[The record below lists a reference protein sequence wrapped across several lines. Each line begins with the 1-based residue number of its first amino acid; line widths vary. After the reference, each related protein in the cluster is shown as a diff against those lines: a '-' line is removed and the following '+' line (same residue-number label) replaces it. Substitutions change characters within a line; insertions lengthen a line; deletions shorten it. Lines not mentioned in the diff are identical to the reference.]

1 MGQFIQFGQ
10 SASSV
15 SISRV
20 DIAVGYTGYCIPL
33 DNNTLAKNIV
43 YVRGFGNLELDS
55 QSMVEFRLEPQLY
68 YFFLVAR
75 LNCDQYGQVASDD
88 ITVEY
93 IRMTEK
99 QYFRFLGLRRAN
111 PNANAIMLQ
120 KEKRTNQEGKD
131 VSSVDYTPATLQYS
145 DAIRQRIQLLTA
157 KPEVIQGLYTQV
169 DAVTSKT
176 ADAYRAY
183 LSSLAGGVSPAQG
196 LPTPPPQQQLGPMP
210 TVPPT
215 PPAYGGY
222 QAAPGLPQQ
231 TYQAPP
237 AQAAAP
243 VPHPAPAPAPVP
255 PAASYPASGYAST
268 PTSTPPQA
276 QAPGLPQDAPGLAP
290 GMPITP
296 PPMDPFA
303 GNSFGGGEDFPEDF
317 GGSSF

>member
-183 LSSLAGGVSPAQG
+183 LSSLAGGVSQAPG

-255 PAASYPASGYAST
+255 PAASYPASGYASA
-268 PTSTPPQA
+268 PTAPQA

-296 PPMDPFA
+296 PPMNPFA
-303 GNSFGGGEDFPEDF
+303 GNSFGGGEDFSEDF

>member
-183 LSSLAGGVSPAQG
+183 LSSLAGGVSPAPG

-255 PAASYPASGYAST
+255 PAASYPASGYASA
-268 PTSTPPQA
+268 PTAPQA

-303 GNSFGGGEDFPEDF
+303 GNSFGGGKDFPEDF

>member
-55 QSMVEFRLEPQLY
+55 QSIVEFRLEPQLY

-183 LSSLAGGVSPAQG
+183 LSSLAGGVSQAPG

-255 PAASYPASGYAST
+255 PAASYPASGYASA
-268 PTSTPPQA
+268 PTAPQA

-296 PPMDPFA
+296 PPMNPFA

>member
-183 LSSLAGGVSPAQG
+183 LSSLAGGVSQAPG

-255 PAASYPASGYAST
+255 PAASYPASGYASA
-268 PTSTPPQA
+268 PTAPQA

-303 GNSFGGGEDFPEDF
+303 GNSFGGGGDFPEDF

>member
-183 LSSLAGGVSPAQG
+183 LSSLAGGVSPAPG

-255 PAASYPASGYAST
+255 PAASYPASGYASA
-268 PTSTPPQA
+268 PTAPQA

>member
-183 LSSLAGGVSPAQG
+183 LSSLAGGVSPAPG

-237 AQAAAP
+237 AQAVAP

-255 PAASYPASGYAST
+255 PAASYPASGYTSA
-268 PTSTPPQA
+268 PTAPQA
-276 QAPGLPQDAPGLAP
+276 PAPGLPQDAPGLAP

-303 GNSFGGGEDFPEDF
+303 GNIFGGGEDFPEDF
-317 GGSSF
+317 GGSKF

>member
-157 KPEVIQGLYTQV
+157 KPEVIQSLYTQV

-183 LSSLAGGVSPAQG
+183 LSSLAGGVSQAPG

-255 PAASYPASGYAST
+255 PAASYPASGYAFA
-268 PTSTPPQA
+268 PTAPQA

>member
-183 LSSLAGGVSPAQG
+183 LSSLAGGVSQDPG

-255 PAASYPASGYAST
+255 PAASYPASGYASA
-268 PTSTPPQA
+268 PTAPQA

>member
-183 LSSLAGGVSPAQG
+183 LSSLAGGVSPAPG

-231 TYQAPP
+231 TYQAPH

-243 VPHPAPAPAPVP
+243 VPHPAQAPAPVP
-255 PAASYPASGYAST
+255 PAASYPASGYASA
-268 PTSTPPQA
+268 PTPPQA
-276 QAPGLPQDAPGLAP
+276 PAPGLPQDAPGLAP

>member
-120 KEKRTNQEGKD
+120 KEKRTNQEGRD

-183 LSSLAGGVSPAQG
+183 LSSLAGGVSQAPG

-255 PAASYPASGYAST
+255 PAASYPASGYASA
-268 PTSTPPQA
+268 PTAPQA

>member
-1 MGQFIQFGQ
+1 MGQLIQFGQ

-222 QAAPGLPQQ
+222 QAAPGLPPQ

-255 PAASYPASGYAST
+255 PAASYPASGYASA
-268 PTSTPPQA
+268 PTAPQA

>member
-75 LNCDQYGQVASDD
+75 LNCDQYGQVA
-88 ITVEY
+88 
-93 IRMTEK
+93 
-99 QYFRFLGLRRAN
+99 
-111 PNANAIMLQ
+111 NANAIMLQ

-183 LSSLAGGVSPAQG
+183 LSSLAGGVSQAPG

-243 VPHPAPAPAPVP
+243 VLCTPRIK
-255 PAASYPASGYAST
+255 AAA
-268 PTSTPPQA
+268 
-276 QAPGLPQDAPGLAP
+276 
-290 GMPITP
+290 I
-296 PPMDPFA
+296 
-303 GNSFGGGEDFPEDF
+303 FPER
-317 GGSSF
+317 

>member
-15 SISRV
+15 SVSRV

-183 LSSLAGGVSPAQG
+183 LSSLAGGVSQAPG

-231 TYQAPP
+231 TYQASP

-243 VPHPAPAPAPVP
+243 VPHPAQAPAPVP
-255 PAASYPASGYAST
+255 PAASYPASGYASA
-268 PTSTPPQA
+268 PTPPQA
-276 QAPGLPQDAPGLAP
+276 PAPGLPQDAPGLAP

>member
-183 LSSLAGGVSPAQG
+183 LSSLAGGVSQAPG

-255 PAASYPASGYAST
+255 PAASYPASGYASA
-268 PTSTPPQA
+268 PTAPQA

-303 GNSFGGGEDFPEDF
+303 GNSFGGGEDFTEDF

>member
-68 YFFLVAR
+68 YFFLVAC

-183 LSSLAGGVSPAQG
+183 LSSLAGGVSQAPG

-243 VPHPAPAPAPVP
+243 VPHPAQAPAPVP
-255 PAASYPASGYAST
+255 PAASYPASGYASA
-268 PTSTPPQA
+268 PTPPQA
-276 QAPGLPQDAPGLAP
+276 PAPGLPQDAPGLAP

>member
-183 LSSLAGGVSPAQG
+183 LSSLAGGVSPAPG

-243 VPHPAPAPAPVP
+243 VPHPAQASAPVP
-255 PAASYPASGYAST
+255 PAASYPASGYASA
-268 PTSTPPQA
+268 PTPPQA
-276 QAPGLPQDAPGLAP
+276 PAPGLPQDAPGLAP

>member
-1 MGQFIQFGQ
+1 M
-10 SASSV
+10 

-55 QSMVEFRLEPQLY
+55 QSMIEFRLEPQLY

-183 LSSLAGGVSPAQG
+183 LSSLAGGVSQAPG

-243 VPHPAPAPAPVP
+243 VPHLAPAPAPVP
-255 PAASYPASGYAST
+255 PAASYPASGYASA
-268 PTSTPPQA
+268 PTAPQA

>member
-157 KPEVIQGLYTQV
+157 KSEVIQGLYTQV

-183 LSSLAGGVSPAQG
+183 LSSLAGGVSPAPG

-255 PAASYPASGYAST
+255 PAASYPASGYASA
-268 PTSTPPQA
+268 PTAPQA
-276 QAPGLPQDAPGLAP
+276 PAPGLPQDAPGLAP

-317 GGSSF
+317 GGSRF

>member
-55 QSMVEFRLEPQLY
+55 QSMVEFRLEPQLF

-183 LSSLAGGVSPAQG
+183 LSSLAGGVSPAPG

-243 VPHPAPAPAPVP
+243 VPHPAQAPAPVP
-255 PAASYPASGYAST
+255 PAASYPASGYASA
-268 PTSTPPQA
+268 PTPPQA
-276 QAPGLPQDAPGLAP
+276 PAPGLPQDAPGLAP

>member
-255 PAASYPASGYAST
+255 PAASYPASGYASA
-268 PTSTPPQA
+268 PTPPQA

>member
-157 KPEVIQGLYTQV
+157 KSEVIQGLYTQV

-183 LSSLAGGVSPAQG
+183 LSSLAGGVSPAPG

-237 AQAAAP
+237 AQAVAP

-255 PAASYPASGYAST
+255 PAASYPASGYTSA
-268 PTSTPPQA
+268 PTAPQA
-276 QAPGLPQDAPGLAP
+276 PAPGLPQDAPGLAP

>member
-15 SISRV
+15 SVSRV
-20 DIAVGYTGYCIPL
+20 DVAVGYTGYCIPL

-183 LSSLAGGVSPAQG
+183 LSSLAGGVSQAPG

-243 VPHPAPAPAPVP
+243 VPHPAQAPAPVP
-255 PAASYPASGYAST
+255 PAASYPASGYASA
-268 PTSTPPQA
+268 PTPPQA
-276 QAPGLPQDAPGLAP
+276 PAPGLPQDAPGLAP

>member
-33 DNNTLAKNIV
+33 DNHTLAKNIV

-183 LSSLAGGVSPAQG
+183 LSSLAGGVSQAPG

-255 PAASYPASGYAST
+255 PAASYPASGYASA
-268 PTSTPPQA
+268 PTAPQA

>member
-255 PAASYPASGYAST
+255 PAASYPASGYASA
-268 PTSTPPQA
+268 PTAPQA

>member
-157 KPEVIQGLYTQV
+157 KSEVIQGLYTQV

-183 LSSLAGGVSPAQG
+183 LSSLAGGVSPAPG

-237 AQAAAP
+237 AQAVAP

-255 PAASYPASGYAST
+255 PAASYPASGYASA
-268 PTSTPPQA
+268 PTAPQA

-317 GGSSF
+317 GGSRF

>member
-55 QSMVEFRLEPQLY
+55 QSMIEFRLEPQLY

-183 LSSLAGGVSPAQG
+183 LSSLAGGVSQAPG

-243 VPHPAPAPAPVP
+243 VPHLAPAPAPVP
-255 PAASYPASGYAST
+255 PAASYPASGYASA
-268 PTSTPPQA
+268 PTAPQA

>member
-255 PAASYPASGYAST
+255 PAASYPASGYASA
-268 PTSTPPQA
+268 PTPPQA
-276 QAPGLPQDAPGLAP
+276 QAPGLSQDAPGLAP

>member
-183 LSSLAGGVSPAQG
+183 LSSLAGGVSQAPG

-255 PAASYPASGYAST
+255 PAASYPASGYASA
-268 PTSTPPQA
+268 PTAPQA
-276 QAPGLPQDAPGLAP
+276 QAPGLPQDALGLAP

>member
-43 YVRGFGNLELDS
+43 YVWGFGNLELDS
-55 QSMVEFRLEPQLY
+55 QSMVEFRLKPQLY

-183 LSSLAGGVSPAQG
+183 LSSLAGGVSQAPG

-255 PAASYPASGYAST
+255 PAASYPASGYASA
-268 PTSTPPQA
+268 PTAPQA

>member
-15 SISRV
+15 SVSRV

-145 DAIRQRIQLLTA
+145 DAIRQRIQLLSA

-183 LSSLAGGVSPAQG
+183 LSSLAGGVSQAPG

-243 VPHPAPAPAPVP
+243 VPHPAQAPAPVP
-255 PAASYPASGYAST
+255 PAASYPASGYASA
-268 PTSTPPQA
+268 PTPPQA
-276 QAPGLPQDAPGLAP
+276 PAPGLPQDAPGLAP

>member
-33 DNNTLAKNIV
+33 GNNTLAKNIV

-93 IRMTEK
+93 TRMTEK

-183 LSSLAGGVSPAQG
+183 LSSLAGGVSQAPG

-255 PAASYPASGYAST
+255 PAASYPASGYASA
-268 PTSTPPQA
+268 PTAPQA

>member
-231 TYQAPP
+231 TYQAHP
-237 AQAAAP
+237 AQVAAP

-255 PAASYPASGYAST
+255 PAASYPASGYASA
-268 PTSTPPQA
+268 PTPPQA

>member
-183 LSSLAGGVSPAQG
+183 LSSLAGGVSPAPG

-255 PAASYPASGYAST
+255 PAAFYPDSGYASA
-268 PTSTPPQA
+268 PTAPQA

>member
-183 LSSLAGGVSPAQG
+183 LSSLAGGVSQ
-196 LPTPPPQQQLGPMP
+196 
-210 TVPPT
+210 
-215 PPAYGGY
+215 
-222 QAAPGLPQQ
+222 APGLPQQ

-255 PAASYPASGYAST
+255 PAASYPASGYASA
-268 PTSTPPQA
+268 PTAPQA

>member
-183 LSSLAGGVSPAQG
+183 LSSLAGGVSQAPG

-255 PAASYPASGYAST
+255 PAASYPASGYASA
-268 PTSTPPQA
+268 PTAPQA

-296 PPMDPFA
+296 PPMGPFA
-303 GNSFGGGEDFPEDF
+303 GNSFGGGEAFPEDF

>member
-183 LSSLAGGVSPAQG
+183 LSSLAGGVSQAPG

-215 PPAYGGY
+215 LPAYGGY

-243 VPHPAPAPAPVP
+243 VPHPVPAHAPVP
-255 PAASYPASGYAST
+255 PAASYPASGYASA
-268 PTSTPPQA
+268 PTPPQA

>member
-183 LSSLAGGVSPAQG
+183 LSSLAGGVSQAPG

-210 TVPPT
+210 TVPPA

-255 PAASYPASGYAST
+255 PAASYPASGYASA
-268 PTSTPPQA
+268 PTAPQA

>member
-183 LSSLAGGVSPAQG
+183 LSSLAGGVSQAPG

-243 VPHPAPAPAPVP
+243 VPHPAQAPAPVP
-255 PAASYPASGYAST
+255 PAASYPASGYASA
-268 PTSTPPQA
+268 PTPPQA
-276 QAPGLPQDAPGLAP
+276 PAPGLPQDAPGLAP

>member
-157 KPEVIQGLYTQV
+157 KSEVIQGLYTQV

-183 LSSLAGGVSPAQG
+183 LSSLAGGVSPAPG

-255 PAASYPASGYAST
+255 PAASYPASGYASA
-268 PTSTPPQA
+268 PTAPQA

-317 GGSSF
+317 GGSRF

>member
-99 QYFRFLGLRRAN
+99 QYLRFLGLRRAN

-183 LSSLAGGVSPAQG
+183 LSSLAGGVSKAPG

-255 PAASYPASGYAST
+255 PAASYPASGYASA
-268 PTSTPPQA
+268 PTAPQA